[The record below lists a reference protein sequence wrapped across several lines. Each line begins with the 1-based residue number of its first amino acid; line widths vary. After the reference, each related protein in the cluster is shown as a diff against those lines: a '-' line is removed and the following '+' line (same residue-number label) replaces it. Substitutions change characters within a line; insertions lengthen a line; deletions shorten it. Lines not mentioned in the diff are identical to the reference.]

1 MKPSPQKTSNRW
13 PARGYLFLA
22 LAFSFSTLIFVL
34 FNFAARAGEEAGT
47 TSPQAP
53 DALQLQLAPYA
64 SGLNQPIGITS
75 NGDYRLFVLEQ
86 DGIIKIVQPD
96 GSLDPTPFLDIRGRV
111 NSSATETGLLG
122 LTFHPDY
129 WDNGT
134 FYLNYTNMITE
145 TRRTRISRFEVTAD
159 PDVADPNSEEIL
171 LTVIQPAGNHNAGRI
186 MFGPDGFLYI
196 PLGDGGSGGSANAQD
211 MTTVLGKVLRIDVDS
226 TAGSPADCE
235 GSGTGNYTIP
245 SDNPLIDGPGGDC
258 DEIWASGLR
267 NPWQSS
273 FDSLTGDLYIGDV
286 GQNTWE
292 EIDFQPAGSPGGENY
307 GWPCYEA
314 DAEYNLSGCGP
325 KGSYTFPIFS
335 YEQDGNGCSVTGGF
349 VYRGSQYPAMFGH
362 YMLTDFCSGNFWDL
376 VPDGGSGWNSTKHT
390 NLASSFSYAAFGEGC
405 DRELYVANRGNGQIY
420 HLQGYYNLSPAIT
433 SASPQIQ
440 APYKVTADSLLYLP
454 FIIGEGSLCR
464 PTG

>member
-13 PARGYLFLA
+13 PARGYLLLA
-22 LAFSFSTLIFVL
+22 LAFTFSALIFVL
-34 FNFAARAGEEAGT
+34 FNVAARAGEEAGT

-53 DALQLQLAPYA
+53 DALELQLAPYA

-96 GSLDPTPFLDIRGRV
+96 RSLDPTPFLDIRGRV
-111 NSSATETGLLG
+111 DSSATETGLLG

-129 WDNGT
+129 WDNGY
-134 FYLNYTNMITE
+134 FYLNYTNIITE

-171 LTVIQPAGNHNAGRI
+171 LTVVQPAGNHNAGRI

-226 TAGSPADCE
+226 TIGGPAECN

-245 SDNPLIDGPGGDC
+245 SDNPSIDGPGGDC

-292 EIDFQPAGSPGGENY
+292 EIDFQPADSPGGENY
-307 GWPCYEA
+307 GWRCYEA
-314 DAEYNLSGCGP
+314 NAVFNPSGCGP
-325 KGSYTFPIFS
+325 MGDYTFPIFS

-349 VYRGSQYPAMFGH
+349 VYRGAQYPAMYGH
-362 YMLTDFCSGNFWDL
+362 YLLTDYCSGNFWDL
-376 VPDGGSGWNSTKHT
+376 VPDGGGGWNSTKHT
-390 NLASSFSYAAFGEGC
+390 NLTSSFSYAAFGEGC

-420 HLQGYYNLSPAIT
+420 HLQGNNPAPSIAE
-433 SASPQIQ
+433 ASPQIQ
-440 APYKVTADSLLYLP
+440 APSEVSADSLLYLP
-454 FIIGEGSLCR
+454 LLIGGDSLCR